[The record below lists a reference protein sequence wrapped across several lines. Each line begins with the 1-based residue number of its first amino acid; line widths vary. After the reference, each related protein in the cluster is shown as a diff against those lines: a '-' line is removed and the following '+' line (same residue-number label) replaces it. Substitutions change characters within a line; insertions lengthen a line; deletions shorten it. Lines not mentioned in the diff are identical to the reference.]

1 MPMAS
6 NIQMVL
12 YRNDSGECL
21 GKVLYNEHEVRLKG
35 LKPVSG
41 PYYRWADVV
50 SRICNLLNGHNSG
63 NFRYPLAQRPDVW
76 YTIRTKPYHKET

>member
-21 GKVLYNEHEVRLKG
+21 VKVLYNEREVCLKG
-35 LKPVSG
+35 LMPVSG
-41 PYYRWADVV
+41 PYYRWGDVV
-50 SRICNLLNGHNSG
+50 SRIARHAECGL
-63 NFRYPLAQRPDVW
+63 
-76 YTIRTKPYHKET
+76 TIGGK